1 MWHTYL
7 KLNGLTKGKKHLIW
21 VLYCTI
27 PYLVTDSAQCTCTFL
42 RYRHS
47 NYSLIITRS
56 SATAEIARDA
66 WNDNSRS
73 LKVIRYCTNRRG
85 IYDFLLPCELH
96 NSGKTQHP
104 KSGTARTAKIP
115 RRLTHFQNLDV
126 SIAASR
132 RYTTFRRLCGR
143 VKTEEVVNGLCLS
156 KPL

>member
-104 KSGTARTAKIP
+104 KSGTARTAKNTTQADP
-115 RRLTHFQNLDV
+115 LSKLGRLYSRLTEIHDLPTPMRTSQN
-126 SIAASR
+126 R
-132 RYTTFRRLCGR
+132 RSCQWFVL
-143 VKTEEVVNGLCLS
+143 V
-156 KPL
+156 